1 MRERSGYVRMW
12 GFVESKSG
20 EFEGG
25 RVMFGCGARLS
36 PDQGVGG
43 RSGGGR
49 MLCYTIYVGGLV
61 ISE

>member
-1 MRERSGYVRMW
+1 MV
-12 GFVESKSG
+12 GFVKSKSG
-20 EFEGG
+20 KLEGS
-25 RVMFGCGARLS
+25 RVMLGCRARLS